1 MPERSIRSCEKPMFV
16 KYKFVVFLVLIFME
30 LTPVCVSDPIAE
42 LISVPDQVGDL

>member
-1 MPERSIRSCEKPMFV
+1 MFV